1 MVTGTSPTPPEDEQ
15 DSQKTGSADQERET
29 ERAQEEAAEE
39 RKDERGYQ

>member
-1 MVTGTSPTPPEDEQ
+1 MVTETSSKPPEHEGDVQ
-15 DSQKTGSADQERET
+15 RNDKASERET